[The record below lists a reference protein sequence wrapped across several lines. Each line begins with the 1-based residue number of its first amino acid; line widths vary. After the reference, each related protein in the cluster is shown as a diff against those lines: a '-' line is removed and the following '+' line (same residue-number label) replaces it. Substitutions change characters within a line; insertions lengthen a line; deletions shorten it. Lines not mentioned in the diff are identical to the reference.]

1 MFELKPMLSALWR
14 NKVSALLIA
23 IQLAL
28 TLAIVSNATVIVQDR
43 LKNIARPTGMDVENI
58 IAITFMPVPTD
69 YDMAGA
75 VRADLD
81 MMRAMPGIVDATV
94 TNQIP
99 VSGSGSASS
108 YYLEPNAQIGD
119 VDGNYYQ
126 TDPHFINTLG
136 LNLIEGRNFRQDEM
150 GVYGSNERYES
161 NVIVVTKQFADQ
173 AFPEGNALGKFLYH
187 GSDDKPMEIIGIV
200 ERHLGAWPSWSL
212 AGNVVFHPLLIEEN
226 HKRYLV
232 RTEPGQRDAIFKQL
246 EDKLADR
253 DPQRVI
259 HLETL
264 SENLASTYVA
274 DNIMVKVLATVMALL
289 TFIVALGIVGLT
301 IFWIN
306 QRAKQIGVRRALG
319 ATRANIGR
327 YFLVE
332 NSMIAGTG
340 LILGTAAALI
350 INQLMVS
357 EFSQPALSLPMLAV
371 CALILLLVSIVAALM
386 PAMRAANISPAM
398 ATRSI

>member
-14 NKVSALLIA
+14 NKVSAMLIA
-23 IQLAL
+23 LQLAL
-28 TLAIVSNATVIVQDR
+28 TLAIVSNATVIVKDR
-43 LKNIARPTGMDVENI
+43 LTSMARPTGMDVENI
-58 IAITFMPVPTD
+58 IAITFMPVPKD

-81 MMRAMPGIVDATV
+81 MMRSMPGVVDATV

-108 YYLEPNAQIGD
+108 FYLKPNAQVGD

-136 LNLIEGRNFRQDEM
+136 LNLIAGRNFRDDEM
-150 GVYGSNERYES
+150 HVIGSNENFIGS
-161 NVIVVTKQFADQ
+161 VIIVTQQFADA
-173 AFPEGNALGKFLYH
+173 AFPEGDALGKFLYH
-187 GSDDKPMEIIGIV
+187 GNKDNPMEIIGIV
-200 ERHLGAWPSWSL
+200 ERHLGAWPTWSL
-212 AGNVVFHPLLIEEN
+212 AGNVVFHPLLVEGN

-232 RTEPGQRDAIFKQL
+232 RAEPGQRDAIFKQL
-246 EDKLADR
+246 EDKLAER

-264 SENLASTYVA
+264 SENLASSYVS
-274 DNIMVKVLATVMALL
+274 DNIMVKVLSAVMTML

-306 QRAKQIGVRRALG
+306 QRAKQIGIRRALG
-319 ATRANIGR
+319 ATRANISR

-332 NSMIAGTG
+332 NSLIAGTG
-340 LILGTAAALI
+340 LVLGTAGALI

-357 EFSQPALSLPMLAV
+357 EFSQPALSLTILTV
-371 CALILLLVSIVAALM
+371 CAILLLAVSLAAALM

-398 ATRSI
+398 ATRSV